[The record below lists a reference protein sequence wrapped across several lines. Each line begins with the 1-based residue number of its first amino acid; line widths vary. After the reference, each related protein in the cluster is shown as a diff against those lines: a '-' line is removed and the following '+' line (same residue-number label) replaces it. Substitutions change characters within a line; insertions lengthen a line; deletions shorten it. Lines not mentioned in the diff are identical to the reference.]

1 MFQMKEALRMPNE
14 DGGKKGT
21 LLDENCVDLL
31 RVLLSGELITK
42 FNGVSRHTPMAKVPN
57 TFTNHT
63 HYQEIFDNLFQYE
76 IYCRMLGRDND
87 VYSHMAK
94 SEQDEETIGKAG
106 KVM

>member
-1 MFQMKEALRMPNE
+1 
-14 DGGKKGT
+14 
-21 LLDENCVDLL
+21 
-31 RVLLSGELITK
+31 
-42 FNGVSRHTPMAKVPN
+42 VPN